1 MLFFIKASLSFVG
14 QISGI
19 PLPEA
24 YPMHAITLSV
34 VIPAHNEAAN
44 LSALLDEIEQA
55 LSHQTYE
62 VIVVDDGSDDDTW
75 PLLVARAHRQDT
87 LRPLRHRF
95 SAGQSTALWQAAR
108 HARGEWLA
116 TLDGDGQNDP
126 ADISGLL
133 EVAIAEQAD
142 LVGGHRVTR
151 QDTAL
156 KRLSSR
162 VANTVR
168 ARLLGDGAPD
178 SGCGLKVI
186 RRQAFLSL
194 PYFDHMHRFLPAL
207 VTAQGGRCLS
217 HPVNHR
223 PRGAGRSHYGL
234 GNRLWVGII
243 DLVGVSWLQ
252 RRCRLPVDCRGVDDA
267 LDLPRV
273 GTTLSCEGEV
283 SAKDSTDSEAGR
295 PQPAFGGT
303 DGALPRAALNE
314 ASRGPSQ

>member
-1 MLFFIKASLSFVG
+1 
-14 QISGI
+14 
-19 PLPEA
+19 
-24 YPMHAITLSV
+24 MHAITLSV

-44 LSALLDEIEQA
+44 LPTLLDEVERA
-55 LSHQTYE
+55 LSHQAYE

-75 PLLVARAHRQDT
+75 PLLVTRAHRQDS
-87 LRPLRHRF
+87 LRPLRHCD

-116 TLDGDGQNDP
+116 TQDGDGQNDP
-126 ADISGLL
+126 ADIPALL
-133 EVAIAEQAD
+133 EAAKAARVD

-151 QDTAL
+151 QDSAL

-162 VANTVR
+162 VANAVR
-168 ARLLGDGAPD
+168 ARLLGDGSPD

-217 HPVNHR
+217 RPVNHR

-243 DLVGVSWLQ
+243 DLVGVCWLQ
-252 RRCRLPVDCRGVDDA
+252 HRCRLPVDCRGVDDA
-267 LDLPRV
+267 LDPPRV
-273 GTTLSCEGEV
+273 GTTLWHGELAFATDTTV
-283 SAKDSTDSEAGR
+283 SKTGR
-295 PQPAFGGT
+295 QQPMP
-303 DGALPRAALNE
+303 DGLDVVLPRVVFGSTASSSSVTLNQAA
-314 ASRGPSQ
+314 AGPSQ

>member
-1 MLFFIKASLSFVG
+1 
-14 QISGI
+14 
-19 PLPEA
+19 
-24 YPMHAITLSV
+24 MHAVTVSV

-44 LSALLDEIEQA
+44 LPTLLDEVERA
-55 LSHQTYE
+55 LSHQAYE

-87 LRPLRHRF
+87 LRPLHHRG

-126 ADISGLL
+126 ADIPALL
-133 EVAIAEQAD
+133 EAAKAARVD

-151 QDTAL
+151 QDSAL

-162 VANTVR
+162 VANAVR

-207 VTAQGGRCLS
+207 VAAQGGRCLS

-243 DLVGVSWLQ
+243 DLVGVRWLQ
-252 RRCRLPVDCRGVDDA
+252 RRSQLPVDCRGVDDA

-273 GTTLSCEGEV
+273 GTTLAHAGEPPTKDTYGSETGRPRPV
-283 SAKDSTDSEAGR
+283 SAGSDA
-295 PQPAFGGT
+295 
-303 DGALPRAALNE
+303 ALPGTAWNSSRLNGTALDSV
-314 ASRGPSQ
+314 AGGPSQ